1 MGMYTP
7 VTMPLIKYSPPG
19 AVGKAQKRGLVIIIS
34 NDFLSPLG
42 KAVQLNLDPIC
53 GAKKDGERMD
63 GLFTRLGFAT
73 LWKCNI
79 TFNQLQEI
87 ISDASHYKYPKC
99 YECLVFVFSTHGREN
114 ELLYMQDGETIAVNE
129 IIEKFYPENAQQI
142 GTIPKIF
149 LIDACRGDKKLHCV
163 PISKGLSSDS
173 SPIKKRGATPL
184 TEALI
189 TPQGNYLVAFSTMPN
204 YKSYEIKGA
213 GGIWMQTLADKIE
226 CMPNSSVPDVL
237 VSVAGAMIKTIN
249 DKECMEMFAMEPD
262 FICKL
267 HENVYFGRKQH
278 LDPEVTPVPQFKA
291 APLQTTP
298 QPVVAS
304 YEPFPP
310 LEAALHHTSPQLA
323 TTPHAHQT
331 ALRPVTAGTLG
342 QTSVPQYEAT
352 PHQTTPQPAVAGPD
366 QTACAVI
373 PPRQTTSQPGP
384 TLPSPRPEEDT
395 STPPP
400 VQATYSSPEMLMR
413 ASPSRVKLTKLL
425 EEQGTSPQYFYTE
438 DGSSERVLH
447 KCNVKTSVDGS
458 VESVDGGGYYG
469 SKNEATEQA
478 SLQALKREYVRPI
491 TSRSNARFIAQH
503 KDRLKRHIKETKGQ
517 SGRVKY
523 TTKDTTT
530 GSCSTVFA
538 TGLGRVTGE
547 AGGSVTEA
555 EDNAARAALQ
565 KLQVEGYTAD

>member
-1 MGMYTP
+1 
-7 VTMPLIKYSPPG
+7 
-19 AVGKAQKRGLVIIIS
+19 
-34 NDFLSPLG
+34 
-42 KAVQLNLDPIC
+42 
-53 GAKKDGERMD
+53 MD

-79 TFNQLQEI
+79 TFNELEQI
-87 ISDASHYKYPKC
+87 ITEASQYSKYPKC
-99 YECLVFVFSTHGREN
+99 YECLVFVFSTHGSAN
-114 ELLYMQDGETIAVNE
+114 GLLYMQDGKTIAVNT
-129 IIEKFYPENAQQI
+129 IIQKFYPENAQQI
-142 GTIPKIF
+142 GTLPKIF
-149 LIDACRGDKKLHCV
+149 LIDACRGDETMHCV
-163 PISKGLSSDS
+163 PTSKGLSSDR
-173 SPIKKRGATPL
+173 SPIKKRGATTM

-204 YKSYEIKGA
+204 YKSYEIKGE

-226 CMPNSSVPDVL
+226 CMPNSSITEVL
-237 VSVAGAMIKTIN
+237 VSVTEAIMKRIN
-249 DKECMEMFAMEPD
+249 EKKGMEMYPMEPV
-262 FICKL
+262 IQLKL
-267 HENVYFGRKQH
+267 HKNVYLGRKQH
-278 LDPEVTPVPQFKA
+278 MEVTPVPQFKA

-298 QPVVAS
+298 QPVIAS
-304 YEPFPP
+304 IQPFPP
-310 LEAALHHTSPQLA
+310 LEAAVHHTSPQLA
-323 TTPHAHQT
+323 TTLHAHQT

-342 QTSVPQYEAT
+342 QTVPQYEAT

-366 QTACAVI
+366 RTACAVI

-400 VQATYSSPEMLMR
+400 VQATYSSPEMLMG

-425 EEQGTSPQYFYTE
+425 EEQGTSLQYFYTK

-447 KCNVKTSVDGS
+447 KCNVKTSIDGS

-491 TSRSNARFIAQH
+491 TSRSNARFVAQH
-503 KDRLKRHIKETKGQ
+503 IDRLKQHIRETKGQ

-530 GSCSTVFA
+530 GIRSTVFA
-538 TGLGRVTGE
+538 TGLGSVTGE

-555 EDNAARAALQ
+555 EDNAARVALQ